1 MATKYN
7 TFLVKVL
14 IIVLCIILSTY
25 TPSFTVTSITVSKF
39 NVNTHVELAVK
50 LSNWNMRLRLSY
62 PMKYATLTPRN
73 SDNLILEPTNTS
85 HYLDILSLAAHPLVY
100 ITTAS
105 SLDSFIRVF
114 IVDSNATI
122 ATLEASPSKVW
133 QMHFDPKNNLS
144 DVPLNPEEINN
155 VLREHSAHE
164 ILMMNNIEGLYEIPK
179 NVVVTEEY
187 VKTRISPE
195 ELISGICK
203 TTLKV

>member
-1 MATKYN
+1 MAMKYN

-39 NVNTHVELAVK
+39 NVNTHVELA
-50 LSNWNMRLRLSY
+50 
-62 PMKYATLTPRN
+62 N

-85 HYLDILSLAAHPLVY
+85 HYLDILSLAAHPLAY

-164 ILMMNNIEGLYEIPK
+164 SGLYEIPK